1 MFYNH
6 AFVAVFRIYAQRGKD
21 SAGNYIVDHGK
32 SLKKIWISVGT
43 LLVPLTH
50 GLGHLLQIASQQEI
64 VGLRGMIDED
74 KFRMERIEEQMND
87 ITELNQHEVTN
98 LKQVT

>member
-1 MFYNH
+1 
-6 AFVAVFRIYAQRGKD
+6 
-21 SAGNYIVDHGK
+21 
-32 SLKKIWISVGT
+32 
-43 LLVPLTH
+43 
-50 GLGHLLQIASQQEI
+50 
-64 VGLRGMIDED
+64 MIDED